1 MIIFVDILSRM
12 KWTRF
17 LYESNTVN
25 DLMGFIA
32 DAITPAGL
40 KIGTIRKGA
49 SLRAGFRT
57 S

>member
-17 LYESNTVN
+17 LYVSNTVN

-32 DAITPAGL
+32 DVITPAGL